1 MHIYI
6 YICICTHTHTHTH
19 TSTHTHTQGD
29 IMLGSPFEKMRE
41 AERQTDRDMSRH
53 QGCAQAQLAPIWRTG
68 TRTQTKTHTHVSWRK
83 DRQRNTVVR
92 ARAWHGTR
100 VRCEEIELLAL
111 VLCHLFLLLFRVG
124 CLVRLAL
131 LVDRCSSFTRWSA
144 PPVHDADALVG

>member
-1 MHIYI
+1 MYM
-6 YICICTHTHTHTH
+6 YAHTHIPTQAHI
-19 TSTHTHTQGD
+19 HTQRETW
-29 IMLGSPFEKMRE
+29 MAEAPFEKMRE
-41 AERQTDRDMSRH
+41 TETQTGRDMSRH

-111 VLCHLFLLLFRVG
+111 VLFDPFLFLFRVG
-124 CLVRLAL
+124 CLIRLAL
-131 LVDRCSSFTRWSA
+131 LVDRCSSFTRRSA
-144 PPVHDADALVG
+144 PPVHDADAIVG